1 MKIKKFHDVK
11 RCYLCG
17 KSRFKD
23 LGQSKCPIL
32 TPNNHLVK
40 CENCGLVF
48 INPMPDEKEL
58 SKIYSTEYRLGYQSW
73 VGKILNFYNRTV
85 FAADAK
91 FIKRYI
97 KRGKI
102 IDIGYGSGEML
113 SALGPGWD
121 KYGFDVYSKTADRIE
136 IEKRLGIKTLESLGG
151 LKDNSF
157 DLVILRNVIEHTT
170 EFRSLLGDS
179 YRLLRPGGL
188 LFVRTPNIDSLD
200 FELFGTSWY
209 MTYMGGHIVFFNIKT
224 LKKVAGE
231 LKFHSLTIQPT
242 MFSPVLSFQR
252 NMALRYSISNNL
264 FLFLL
269 IPISVFYSLISLFFK
284 NGNDILAVFRKVP
297 LAGKVTA

>member
-1 MKIKKFHDVK
+1 MKIKEFHNVEK
-11 RCYLCG
+11 CYLCG
-17 KSRFKD
+17 KSWFED

-32 TPNNHLVK
+32 TSKHRLVR
-40 CENCGLVF
+40 CDNCGLVF
-48 INPMPDEKEL
+48 VNPMPDEKEL

-73 VGKILNFYNRTV
+73 IGKILNFYNNAV

-121 KYGFDVYSKTADRIE
+121 KYGFDAYSKKSDRDQIQ
-136 IEKRLGIKTLESLGG
+136 KRLGIKTLKSLEG
-151 LKDNSF
+151 LKKHSF

-170 EFRSLLGDS
+170 KFKNLFKDS
-179 YRLLRPGGL
+179 YRLLKWGGL
-188 LFVRTPNIDSLD
+188 LFIRTPNIGSLD
-200 FELFGTSWY
+200 FKIFGTSWY

-224 LKKVAGE
+224 LKKVARE
-231 LKFHSLTIQPT
+231 LKFHPLTIRPT

-252 NMALRYSISNNL
+252 NLALRYSISNNL
-264 FLFLL
+264 LLLLL
-269 IPISVFYSLISLFFK
+269 IPISVFYSLISLFFR
-284 NGNDILAVFRKVP
+284 NGNDILAVFRKIP
-297 LAGKVTA
+297 